1 MIFGAYSYKDHM
13 DVVREEAR
21 EDASIDSAKNLLKM
35 NLGTPEQI
43 SQAVSLPL
51 EQVLAKGSRQIQL
64 RASGKHRLSCHKP
77 NQRKLNFLGCGIK
90 KAAHTLVNRLVIFRK
105 LPVLAKIAIVCLP
118 VC

>member
-51 EQVLAKGSRQIQL
+51 EQVLALKDELKGAVKS
-64 RASGKHRLSCHKP
+64 S
-77 NQRKLNFLGCGIK
+77 
-90 KAAHTLVNRLVIFRK
+90 
-105 LPVLAKIAIVCLP
+105 
-118 VC
+118 